1 MTDGQE
7 AASGAGRVTTR
18 PWAVVIRSVLRA
30 VGSVIVFVAVYY
42 VLPLDTS
49 ATWAAI
55 TILVSGLVV
64 LMALVAYSV
73 RSILR
78 SPFPG
83 LRAIE
88 ALAVIVP
95 LFLLLFASA
104 YVVMERL
111 ARTSFTQPLTH
122 TDALYFTVTVFTTVG
137 FGDITART
145 EAARVLVTIQMIMDL
160 VIIGVAIQAI
170 VGAARHGRERRSAGS
185 SLFNNGELPGRA
197 TRRAASPDSYFL
209 SGSGREGG
217 LQLALPLVELVVESD
232 GRVD

>member
-1 MTDGQE
+1 
-7 AASGAGRVTTR
+7 
-18 PWAVVIRSVLRA
+18 
-30 VGSVIVFVAVYY
+30 VIVLVAVYY
-42 VLPLDTS
+42 LLPLDTS

-55 TILVSGLVV
+55 TILVTGLVV
-64 LMALVAYSV
+64 LMALIAYSV
-73 RSILR
+73 WSIVR

-111 ARTSFTQPLTH
+111 ARASFTQPLTH

-170 VGAARHGRERRSAGS
+170 VGAARHGRGRRSAGS
-185 SLFNNGELPGRA
+185 LFNNGSRLKWLGPVS
-197 TRRAASPDSYFL
+197 AA
-209 SGSGREGG
+209 
-217 LQLALPLVELVVESD
+217 
-232 GRVD
+232 